1 MNETQV
7 HSTKNKRNQLPL
19 LQARIKLNSRA
30 FRKPNQSVL
39 QQQLQA
45 TTKMAMLEENFERT
59 FARSQRENSEGS
71 DIDYS
76 AFDEL
81 DSSIKVLGFNKQDKS
96 WQNWHGD
103 E

>member
-1 MNETQV
+1 
-7 HSTKNKRNQLPL
+7 
-19 LQARIKLNSRA
+19 
-30 FRKPNQSVL
+30 
-39 QQQLQA
+39 
-45 TTKMAMLEENFERT
+45 MAMLEENFERT

-96 WQNWHGD
+96 W
-103 E
+103 